1 MTSRNINNDESKVR
15 KINNKMDKN
24 SDKDLSEDSRHE
36 KTPFSEAHEK
46 SIVARLKN
54 FPKSRRKSVMEKSRK
69 IAAKRLTPNASQ
81 ELNRFESH
89 NPQRDFNEER
99 FVQNTVWRHEEMR
112 SSKDDDSVSDY
123 LIIPDRDR
131 GI

>member
-1 MTSRNINNDESKVR
+1 MISRNINNDEAK
-15 KINNKMDKN
+15 KKNMEMNNDP
-24 SDKDLSEDSRHE
+24 SEGGRNE
-36 KTPFSEAHEK
+36 KTMISDEKEK
-46 SIVARLKN
+46 SIVARLRN

-69 IAAKRLTPNASQ
+69 IAARRLTPNASQ

-99 FVQNTVWRHEEMR
+99 FMQNSVWKHEEMR
-112 SSKDDDSVSDY
+112 SSRDDDSVSDY

-131 GI
+131 VI

>member
-1 MTSRNINNDESKVR
+1 MIDRNINNDETKKKGMDR
-15 KINNKMDKN
+15 NNKP
-24 SDKDLSEDSRHE
+24 SEDGRNE
-36 KTPFSEAHEK
+36 KVPESDEK
-46 SIVARLKN
+46 ERNIVARLRN

-69 IAAKRLTPNASQ
+69 IAATRLTPNASQ

-99 FVQNTVWRHEEMR
+99 FLQGRIWKHEELR
-112 SSKDDDSVSDY
+112 SSKDDDSVYDY

-131 GI
+131 VI